1 MNTIRIT
8 KEFTFEMAHAL
19 FGYDG
24 PCKNVHGHS
33 YKLAV
38 TVKGN
43 PISDARN
50 VKHGMIMDFTDLK
63 TIVKPIVAKLDH
75 STILNANSPHKNLS
89 ENNKLFDKLVLV
101 NYQPTCENMLIDI
114 AEQILPQLP
123 EQVKLHLSLIHI

>member
-1 MNTIRIT
+1 
-8 KEFTFEMAHAL
+8 
-19 FGYDG
+19 
-24 PCKNVHGHS
+24 
-33 YKLAV
+33 
-38 TVKGN
+38 
-43 PISDARN
+43 
-50 VKHGMIMDFTDLK
+50 MDFTDLK

-123 EQVKLHLSLIHI
+123 EQVKLHHLRLQETATSYAEWYADDNI